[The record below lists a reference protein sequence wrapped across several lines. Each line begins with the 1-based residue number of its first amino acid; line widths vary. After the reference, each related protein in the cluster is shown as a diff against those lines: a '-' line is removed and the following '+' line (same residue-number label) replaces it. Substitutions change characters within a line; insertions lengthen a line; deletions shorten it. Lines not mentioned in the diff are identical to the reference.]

1 MVESRSTASP
11 LGDAPHNLLAVR
23 ISPLREAFGGKA
35 MRKMSNYLAQNRLAF
50 GLERS
55 VAVLT

>member
-1 MVESRSTASP
+1 
-11 LGDAPHNLLAVR
+11 VR

-35 MRKMSNYLAQNRLAF
+35 IRKMSNYLAQNRLAF